1 MPKTTT
7 RAFITTFFR
16 IIGFIIYILAWRKD
30 KYTKFYA
37 KQSLVV
43 FIFAIIGSAVATT
56 VGWIPVIG
64 GLIAAG
70 VNILVILAWIYSWSY
85 ALSGKQKEVP
95 VIGEYAKKIDL

>member
-7 RAFITTFFR
+7 RAFITTFFS

-85 ALSGKQKEVP
+85 ALSGS
-95 VIGEYAKKIDL
+95 KKKFQSSENTLKK